1 MLHQKYEKPKVF
13 YEKVILQT
21 LNFNIRP
28 PLKLIIEQMKSI
40 LTMIDKSLDEVLD
53 KQSYLNYTTLTQQI
67 EKENKKERYKRKKA
81 KNKYNRKNN

>member
-1 MLHQKYEKPKVF
+1 
-13 YEKVILQT
+13 
-21 LNFNIRP
+21 
-28 PLKLIIEQMKSI
+28 MKSI